1 MFQFRPFP
9 SYAYLIQRTMLKYC
23 LSGFPHSEIH
33 GYIGYLLLPVAY
45 RSLSRPSSAPDAKA
59 FPLRS
64 FQLDLSNHLLIL
76 KVELCR
82 QFNRIFEIV
91 IVTHLYDV
99 PQLKLKIR
107 SSVLSNKRPLCCLA
121 YHFFITLFSFQG
133 SIFQLLLQPDLKIC
147 LYARSSNPT
156 TNVTG
161 MVGPSGLEPPTLRLS
176 VVRSSQLSYG
186 PVRRH
191 KLHIPRR
198 TACSTSRSFR
208 YVSSSSQTRFA
219 GLCSDFERLAIILF
233 FRSPQKRMLL
243 WDGGDSRDRTGD
255 LLLARQALSQLS
267 YIPKLSSL
275 PADFIACAL

>member
-33 GYIGYLLLPVAY
+33 GYSGYLLLPVAY

-107 SSVLSNKRPLCCLA
+107 SFKLYVQKTSLLPCLSLL
-121 YHFFITLFSFQG
+121 HSTLFSFQG
-133 SIFQLLLQPDLKIC
+133 SLFQLLLQPDLKIRLSPGLQIQQQICC
-147 LYARSSNPT
+147 L
-156 TNVTG
+156 
-161 MVGPSGLEPPTLRLS
+161 VGPSGLEPPTLRLS

-191 KLHIPRR
+191 KLHITRR
-198 TACSTSRSFR
+198 TVYSTSRSFR
-208 YVSSSSQTRFA
+208 CVSSSSQTRFA
-219 GLCSDFERLAIILF
+219 GFCSEFGRLAIMLF
-233 FRSPQKRMLL
+233 FLV
-243 WDGGDSRDRTGD
+243 
-255 LLLARQALSQLS
+255 
-267 YIPKLSSL
+267 
-275 PADFIACAL
+275 PAKAYAFVGWWR

>member
-133 SIFQLLLQPDLKIC
+133 SIFQLLLQPDLKIR
-147 LYARSSNPT
+147 LSPGLQIQRQMSSAL
-156 TNVTG
+156 
-161 MVGPSGLEPPTLRLS
+161 VGPSGLEPPTLRLS

-186 PVRRH
+186 PVTH
-191 KLHIPRR
+191 WTIGYY
-198 TACSTSRSFR
+198 S
-208 YVSSSSQTRFA
+208 
-219 GLCSDFERLAIILF
+219 
-233 FRSPQKRMLL
+233 
-243 WDGGDSRDRTGD
+243 DGGDSRDRTGD

-275 PADFIACAL
+275 PADFIACAF

>member
-208 YVSSSSQTRFA
+208 CVSSSSQTRFA

-233 FRSPQKRMLL
+233 SWFPQKRMLL

-267 YIPKLSSL
+267 YIPRLSSL
-275 PADFIACAL
+275 PANFIACAF

>member
-1 MFQFRPFP
+1 
-9 SYAYLIQRTMLKYC
+9 MLKYC

-33 GYIGYLLLPVAY
+33 GYNGYLLLPVAY

-107 SSVLSNKRPLCCLA
+107 SSRLLPERPLCCLA
-121 YHFFITLFSFQG
+121 YHFIHYIVQFSRF
-133 SIFQLLLQPDLKIC
+133 DLPTAFAARFED
-147 LYARSSNPT
+147 LSYARSSNPT

-208 YVSSSSQTRFA
+208 CVSSSSQTRFA
-219 GLCSDFERLAIILF
+219 GLCSDFGRLAIIQMVEIVGIEPATSCLQGR
-233 FRSPQKRMLL
+233 RSP
-243 WDGGDSRDRTGD
+243 S
-255 LLLARQALSQLS
+255 
-267 YIPKLSSL
+267 
-275 PADFIACAL
+275 

>member
-9 SYAYLIQRTMLKYC
+9 SYAYLIQRTILKYC

-147 LYARSSNPT
+147 LMPGLQIQQQLLFLYLVLGRIRLYLALHARCNLL
-156 TNVTG
+156 
-161 MVGPSGLEPPTLRLS
+161 VGPSGLEPPTLRLS

-186 PVRRH
+186 PV
-191 KLHIPRR
+191 
-198 TACSTSRSFR
+198 
-208 YVSSSSQTRFA
+208 
-219 GLCSDFERLAIILF
+219 
-233 FRSPQKRMLL
+233 
-243 WDGGDSRDRTGD
+243 
-255 LLLARQALSQLS
+255 
-267 YIPKLSSL
+267 
-275 PADFIACAL
+275 

>member
-33 GYIGYLLLPVAY
+33 GYNGYLLLPVAY

-186 PVRRH
+186 PVLSFSVPPRV
-191 KLHIPRR
+191 RR
-198 TACSTSRSFR
+198 TSVLHLQNLAAGQIHFARGFLFSR
-208 YVSSSSQTRFA
+208 V
-219 GLCSDFERLAIILF
+219 
-233 FRSPQKRMLL
+233 
-243 WDGGDSRDRTGD
+243 
-255 LLLARQALSQLS
+255 
-267 YIPKLSSL
+267 
-275 PADFIACAL
+275 PAKAYAFVGWWR

>member
-1 MFQFRPFP
+1 MHVTGVLLQWVSPFGN
-9 SYAYLIQRTMLKYC
+9 LRI
-23 LSGFPHSEIH
+23 
-33 GYIGYLLLPVAY
+33 IGYLLLPEAY

-107 SSVLSNKRPLCCLA
+107 SFKLYVQKTSLLPCLSLLH
-121 YHFFITLFSFQG
+121 YIVQFSRF
-133 SIFQLLLQPDLKIC
+133 DLPTAFSARFED
-147 LYARSSNPT
+147 LSYARSSNPT

-186 PVRRH
+186 PVQ
-191 KLHIPRR
+191 
-198 TACSTSRSFR
+198 
-208 YVSSSSQTRFA
+208 Y
-219 GLCSDFERLAIILF
+219 GLYSV
-233 FRSPQKRMLL
+233 
-243 WDGGDSRDRTGD
+243 GGDSRDRTGD

-267 YIPKLSSL
+267 YIPVYLL
-275 PADFIACAL
+275 RFCRACIL